1 MVRQWF
7 VGSALAALLTCFPAA
22 AIEREVAVTFDDLP
36 ANPSFAPKLLEA
48 IRDAEVPAI
57 GFVNEN
63 KLRSKARVA
72 VLAKWADAGLELG
85 NHTYAHRDLHRIPV
99 AEFEEEIVRG
109 EKVTRALLHER
120 KRAPRWFRHP
130 FLHTGT
136 SLETKQRVEDF
147 LAKRGY
153 RVAPVT
159 LDNSEWI
166 FAKAYTE
173 AKQQVEAFLAQR
185 GYRVAPVTLDNS
197 EWIFAKAYDVTKDA
211 ATRKRIGKAYLIY
224 MDRKLAYFED
234 QSRKLFGRNI
244 RHVLLLHANALNADG
259 FDELAT
265 SMKKRGYTFITI
277 ERALEDPAYRS
288 ADTYTGPGG
297 ITWIHRWALT
307 AGKKG
312 AFFAGE
318 PTTPQWIQDVA
329 GIRE

>member
-1 MVRQWF
+1 MVR
-7 VGSALAALLTCFPAA
+7 SALLALLIALRIQA
-22 AIEREVAVTFDDLP
+22 GEVAVTFDDLP
-36 ANPSFAPKLLEA
+36 ANPAFAPRLLRSIVA
-48 IRDAEVPAI
+48 AKVPAI
-57 GFVNEN
+57 GFVNEY
-63 KLRSKARVA
+63 KLTTNAHID
-72 VLAKWADAGLELG
+72 VLKRWHEAGLELG
-85 NHTYAHRDLHRIPV
+85 NHTYSHRDLHVIGADAFTR
-99 AEFEEEIVRG
+99 EILRG
-109 EKVTRALLHER
+109 EEVTRAILGR
-120 KRAPRWFRHP
+120 NPRWFRHP
-130 FLHTGT
+130 MLHTG
-136 SLETKQRVEDF
+136 
-147 LAKRGY
+147 
-153 RVAPVT
+153 
-159 LDNSEWI
+159 NS
-166 FAKAYTE
+166 AE
-173 AKQQVEAFLAQR
+173 AKQQVETFLAQR

-211 ATRKRIGKAYLIY
+211 ATRKRIGKAYLLY

-244 RHVLLLHANALNADG
+244 RHVLLLHANALNADWFG
-259 FDELAT
+259 ELAT

-318 PTTPQWIQDVA
+318 PATPQWIQDVA

>member
-1 MVRQWF
+1 MVR
-7 VGSALAALLTCFPAA
+7 SALLALLIALRIQA
-22 AIEREVAVTFDDLP
+22 GEVAVTFDDLP
-36 ANPSFAPKLLEA
+36 ANPAFAPRLLRSIVA
-48 IRDAEVPAI
+48 AKVPAI

-63 KLRSKARVA
+63 KLTTNAHID
-72 VLAKWADAGLELG
+72 VLKRWHEAGLELG
-85 NHTYAHRDLHRIPV
+85 NHTYSHRDLHVIGADAFTR
-99 AEFEEEIVRG
+99 EILRG
-109 EKVTRALLHER
+109 EEVTRAILGR
-120 KRAPRWFRHP
+120 NPRWFRHP
-130 FLHTGT
+130 MLHTG
-136 SLETKQRVEDF
+136 
-147 LAKRGY
+147 
-153 RVAPVT
+153 
-159 LDNSEWI
+159 NS
-166 FAKAYTE
+166 AE

-244 RHVLLLHANALNADG
+244 RHVLLLHANALNADW

-318 PTTPQWIQDVA
+318 PKTPQWIQDVA